1 MVDDLQIDI
10 QLVSVMDMDQ
20 NSIMNLSSTYIMPFN
35 LTELPLMRI
44 YVFRT
49 KFEDYMLLDIH
60 HIICDGIS
68 LGILF
73 TELSEAYSGQELSN
87 GKYQYK
93 NYSSWQNK
101 KDFSEHRKFWE
112 KEYQT
117 LVEPTKL
124 LPYMEMGNS
133 GKGDLCK
140 IQLKIDTSKLEK
152 ICHNLRTTEFM
163 VLFSAFLGFIS
174 MQNQEN
180 KVAVGTPF
188 NGRNLPGMDNLI
200 GMFVNTLPII
210 CEVDAKMTFEELV
223 ERVTEK
229 FWQVYRYQDY
239 PMEEIFSNV
248 NLKMPCKNLFN
259 IVFTYQI
266 IDFEKI
272 NFQDLSMEIL
282 PINTSDSK
290 FDLSLIIEKKDGN
303 YFATCEFRD
312 EFCNREIIKK
322 YVDRYAMFLRGICDA
337 IDVSIGNILLL
348 PPDEIQLL
356 NSFNP
361 IKSEIEA
368 RTIVDLF
375 EEIVKTYPTNR
386 AIEFEEQSMTYSEL
400 NAYSNSIAKKI
411 REYGISS
418 NDVVGI
424 LAKRSIEMII
434 AIYSVLKAGGTYLP
448 ILPDYPLERKK
459 YLLKDANAKLLLISH
474 QEFLEEYGLATIC
487 IHDEMF
493 QDEKNL
499 SCVNKPEDSIY
510 IIYTSGTTGNPK
522 GVIINN
528 KNLLNM
534 VQWQVKE
541 GNINENSKLLQNF
554 TYVFDGSVWEIFCS
568 GLSGACLQVVNE
580 EVQKDACRLS
590 EIIYEKEIT
599 HALIVP
605 SMLRVITEFMKS
617 TGKIHLFSKI
627 QKLYLGG
634 EKLDEKLVN
643 EFCSISE
650 MGRDKLCNLYG
661 PTEITVCATYANLV
675 EGEQITIGYPIANT
689 EVHIIKN
696 EKLCG
701 IGMPGE
707 LCIGGAGI
715 SKGYLNR
722 DELTKEKFIDNPYG
736 KGKMY
741 CSGDL
746 ARWLPDGRIEYL
758 GRIDDQVKIRG
769 FRVELGEI
777 ENCLKSIDGIKDA
790 VVTVYEN
797 GEDRRLSAYII
808 GNEINRSKIVREMKE
823 KIPDYMIPSFI
834 TVLEKFPVLP
844 NGKLDKSKL
853 ILDESNLIINEEYV
867 SPNGETEEMVHAA
880 FCKILG
886 LNKISTV
893 DSFFALGGHSIKAT
907 QLANLLSVKTGK
919 QVFAKIIFQEKNIK
933 NIAKLFDKEKRVN
946 LEEMNI
952 NTNKKFAMNSVQRR
966 LFTIQ
971 SNDNKSVLYN
981 IPIVLVIQHIDIV
994 KFRFAIQEMI
1004 NRHSIFRTKFY
1015 YEKEKF
1021 MQSIIEN
1028 VRFEVEQE
1036 FLSSNL
1042 EIDQIVGR
1050 FVQPFDLGKAPLMR
1064 VKVVHT
1070 DSGNT
1075 YLLFDFHHII
1085 FDGGS
1090 TGVFFREL
1098 SALYE
1103 GATLEPL
1110 HFQYK
1115 DYSKWLEKQDYS
1127 IQERYWE
1134 NMYQDGIPE
1143 LELRTDYPRP
1153 SQRSFRG
1160 NHIDTA
1166 LGNAVSGKV
1175 REFVSEHE
1183 LTEYMLFL
1191 SAYAL
1196 LLGEYTGQEDIV
1208 VGSPASGRTH
1218 PETQEMIGMFVNTL
1232 ALRCQMNREQ
1242 TVQEYLSEMKE
1253 KCLEAF
1259 DNQEYP
1265 FEMLVEKTGKGR
1277 DTSRNPIFDVMFTM
1291 QIGEEEHL
1299 KLGNASAEQIG
1310 YAQDIAKFD
1319 ITLSVTE
1326 HAGKHT
1332 MNWEYCTDLYREE
1345 SIRLMA
1351 GRYNS
1356 LVEWIVTN
1364 PDRKLKDAVT
1374 LFEGEQRRLVE
1385 DFNQTKKDYPAIGI
1399 AEAFAEEAQKHLTE
1413 MAVSD
1418 TEGSMTYKELDERSN
1433 WIAERLLEKGLRKEE
1448 RVGVE
1453 AIRDK
1458 MAVAAFLG
1466 VLKAGGAYVPLDI
1479 KYPKE
1484 RLRYILEDSG
1494 CKAIIGNGKNESG
1507 LEDGLEY
1514 IDWTASKREQR
1525 RPEKTKSAAED
1536 LAYIIYTSG
1545 TTGEP
1550 KGVMIEQKS
1559 IQRLVKNTDYVDFD
1573 DIRILQTGTLAFD
1586 ASTFE
1591 IWGALLNGG
1600 SVHIADE
1607 GTLSEPWRLKEEISR
1622 RRVNTMF
1629 ITTALFNQMLN
1640 LDIEVFDGLTQ
1651 LLFGGEAT
1659 SEGQVKM
1666 LRSHNGKL
1674 QISNVYGPTE
1684 TTTFATHYPIVVE
1697 RGKTPIGKPIANT
1710 TAYVMR
1716 GEKLCGIGMPGELCI
1731 GGDGVARGYLNKPEL
1746 TKERFIE
1753 NPYVPGERI
1762 YRTGDLVRWLPDGN
1776 LEYLGRIDEQVKIR
1790 GFRIELGE
1798 IESRLRE
1805 IDGVKEAAV
1814 VALDDGTGKYLSAY
1828 LVTGKALDTA
1838 EVKQILSEQMPE
1850 YMVPP
1855 YITYL
1860 DEMPVTKNGKL
1871 DKKRLPR
1878 PEAESSAAYRK
1889 PETKAECAVAETF
1902 EEILGGTN
1910 VGADDSFF
1918 ELGGDS
1924 IKAIRIVS
1932 RLREKGY
1939 EANVRDIMQKKTV
1952 SRIAEELSGAGEAE
1966 EETQKEV
1973 QGEVLLTPIQREF
1986 FSKDLPEPWH
1996 FNQSFLLETEEAID
2010 GEAIKRAL
2018 HEVVVHHDMLRSVYR
2033 DGKQMIRGTADGE
2046 LYGYVECEQSG
2057 RDLQEICSEVQ
2068 RSFDLEKG
2076 PLLRAAVVHGKKKDW
2091 LLLCIHHLVVDGVSW
2106 RILLE
2111 DIMDGYRKGKA
2122 GEEIHLPA
2130 KTTSFQEWSRKQ
2142 ESYARSAR
2150 LEEEES
2156 YWREIE
2162 EKICR
2167 GKLEKAETGE
2177 TGIGTVKV
2185 ELDPEVTEKLLY
2197 KAGRAYNTEIND
2209 LLLSALAEAVCGMT
2223 GKKDIAV
2230 SLEGHGRED
2239 ILEGVAVDRTVGWFT
2254 STYPVVLSA
2263 KGKTGETI
2271 KGVKEELRRV
2281 PNHGIGYGMLRWY
2294 QGILGKEEPDI
2305 VFNYLGRFEEGELE
2319 GGFRISQ
2326 DPKGEEVSGKN
2337 LYSMAVSINGL
2348 EERGRLSFE
2357 LTYEKSIHRRED
2369 MEELGRRYGEAL
2381 KEIAIYCAE
2390 RKETEHTASDYGEVG
2405 WSEEEFEE
2413 VKESLGKSGLE
2424 VERIYPLTA
2433 MQEGMLF
2440 HEIAGDKDTAYI
2452 VQSVYRTG
2460 KNFRPE
2466 YMERI
2471 SKLLGT
2477 KHEMLRTSIM
2487 YKRVREPRQVLLKK
2501 RDIEYQYIDM
2511 RNVDDLEEKLT
2522 SYSKADIKRGFNLE
2536 EDSLLRISVIR
2547 CKEGEYR
2554 IYMCFHH
2561 IIMDGWCMSLLMND
2575 IAQLYGQMLE
2585 GKEDQV
2591 ILANMECVT
2600 GYEKY
2605 VRNQKKKD
2613 LKEGLKYWNEVLEG
2627 YEEQA
2632 MIKPEG
2638 IAEPTEEEVSIVTR
2652 RISKEDTETLEQIRR
2667 VHGITINTVIE
2678 AAWGILLQKYNNV
2691 KDVVYGKVVSG
2702 REEKIEN
2709 VERMLGLFINTIPI
2723 RVELKSG
2730 ESVVE
2735 LLKRLQEQALKSMEY
2750 SYCPLAEIQKRSDLG
2765 SELIQSVF
2773 AFENYYEEDS
2783 WNDQLGLEIESARE
2797 QTNYP
2802 LSVTVYEQ
2810 EGLVLNLYYDTEK
2823 YAKEEA
2829 ERILRHF
2836 EVVIRQLS
2844 MNPGEEVDKLEVIG
2858 EDEKHLILE
2867 TFNETKMPYPKEQSV
2882 IERFEEIVER
2892 YPDRVALEF
2901 GDDSMTYA
2909 ELNGFANSIAQRLIK
2924 SGVQSGDVIG
2934 ILAHRS
2940 FEMIISI
2947 YGVLKAGGTYAPVLP
2962 EYPKERIEYLLSDSK
2977 SKILLV
2983 SHSDL
2988 IGRYKIPIICVHDEM
3003 KMVSSNLKCKR
3014 DVDSAVYIIYT
3025 SGTTGEPKGVVISN
3039 KNLQNLVTWQ
3049 LKEGNI
3055 SENSKILQNFTYV
3068 FDGSVWEI
3076 FCSGL
3081 SGACLQLISD
3091 EDQKNV
3097 KNLLEIIYDKKI
3109 SHMLIVPSMLR
3120 VMTDYIREYN
3130 LGFMFQYMERI
3141 YIGGEPLDKK
3151 LVDWFCESS
3160 RVSEEKL
3167 CNLYGPTE
3175 ITVCATYSRIKKGK
3189 NVTIGK
3195 PIGNTQALVMQ
3206 QGNIC
3211 GIGMLGELYIGGEG
3225 VSQGYLGKDKLTRE
3239 KFISHALNSSRLYRS
3254 GDLVRWLS
3262 NGEIEYLGRMD
3273 EQVKI
3278 RGFRVELGEIENT
3291 LRMIPTVKNAAV
3303 VICER
3308 ASDKILG
3315 AYVVTSSL
3323 TEVEIREKLKKKL
3336 PSYMV
3341 PNFIAL
3347 VEQLPTLPNGKIDK
3361 RKLPYRVLEEK
3372 EIVQPVTDIE
3382 KEVALLYES
3391 ILGIRNISI
3400 NESFVDIGGHS
3411 IKAMQVVNAI
3421 ASIFSVQIQV
3431 VEIMKGGS
3439 VQEVAK
3445 FIEQNKDQVIGDTLD
3460 LEVEE
3465 E

>member
-1 MVDDLQIDI
+1 M
-10 QLVSVMDMDQ
+10 
-20 NSIMNLSSTYIMPFN
+20 
-35 LTELPLMRI
+35 
-44 YVFRT
+44 
-49 KFEDYMLLDIH
+49 
-60 HIICDGIS
+60 
-68 LGILF
+68 
-73 TELSEAYSGQELSN
+73 
-87 GKYQYK
+87 
-93 NYSSWQNK
+93 
-101 KDFSEHRKFWE
+101 
-112 KEYQT
+112 
-117 LVEPTKL
+117 
-124 LPYMEMGNS
+124 
-133 GKGDLCK
+133 
-140 IQLKIDTSKLEK
+140 
-152 ICHNLRTTEFM
+152 
-163 VLFSAFLGFIS
+163 
-174 MQNQEN
+174 
-180 KVAVGTPF
+180 
-188 NGRNLPGMDNLI
+188 
-200 GMFVNTLPII
+200 
-210 CEVDAKMTFEELV
+210 
-223 ERVTEK
+223 
-229 FWQVYRYQDY
+229 
-239 PMEEIFSNV
+239 
-248 NLKMPCKNLFN
+248 
-259 IVFTYQI
+259 
-266 IDFEKI
+266 
-272 NFQDLSMEIL
+272 
-282 PINTSDSK
+282 
-290 FDLSLIIEKKDGN
+290 
-303 YFATCEFRD
+303 
-312 EFCNREIIKK
+312 
-322 YVDRYAMFLRGICDA
+322 
-337 IDVSIGNILLL
+337 
-348 PPDEIQLL
+348 
-356 NSFNP
+356 
-361 IKSEIEA
+361 
-368 RTIVDLF
+368 
-375 EEIVKTYPTNR
+375 
-386 AIEFEEQSMTYSEL
+386 
-400 NAYSNSIAKKI
+400 
-411 REYGISS
+411 
-418 NDVVGI
+418 VGI

-1127 IQERYWE
+1127 IQEGYWE

-1351 GRYNS
+1351 ERYNS

-1573 DIRILQTGTLAFD
+1573 DIRILQMGTLAFD

-1731 GGDGVARGYLNKPEL
+1731 GGDGVAKGYLNKPEL

-2381 KEIAIYCAE
+2381 TKLTLHCMEI
-2390 RKETEHTASDYGEVG
+2390 
-2405 WSEEEFEE
+2405 
-2413 VKESLGKSGLE
+2413 
-2424 VERIYPLTA
+2424 
-2433 MQEGMLF
+2433 
-2440 HEIAGDKDTAYI
+2440 
-2452 VQSVYRTG
+2452 RTG
-2460 KNFRPE
+2460 IRKA
-2466 YMERI
+2466 I
-2471 SKLLGT
+2471 DKKT
-2477 KHEMLRTSIM
+2477 IVSIPQLIW
-2487 YKRVREPRQVLLKK
+2487 EDLK
-2501 RDIEYQYIDM
+2501 RDSYVKKIC
-2511 RNVDDLEEKLT
+2511 VDDREINVL
-2522 SYSKADIKRGFNLE
+2522 FVQNLNE
-2536 EDSLLRISVIR
+2536 IIR
-2547 CKEGEYR
+2547 
-2554 IYMCFHH
+2554 
-2561 IIMDGWCMSLLMND
+2561 
-2575 IAQLYGQMLE
+2575 
-2585 GKEDQV
+2585 
-2591 ILANMECVT
+2591 
-2600 GYEKY
+2600 
-2605 VRNQKKKD
+2605 
-2613 LKEGLKYWNEVLEG
+2613 
-2627 YEEQA
+2627 
-2632 MIKPEG
+2632 
-2638 IAEPTEEEVSIVTR
+2638 
-2652 RISKEDTETLEQIRR
+2652 
-2667 VHGITINTVIE
+2667 
-2678 AAWGILLQKYNNV
+2678 
-2691 KDVVYGKVVSG
+2691 
-2702 REEKIEN
+2702 EKI
-2709 VERMLGLFINTIPI
+2709 R
-2723 RVELKSG
+2723 
-2730 ESVVE
+2730 
-2735 LLKRLQEQALKSMEY
+2735 
-2750 SYCPLAEIQKRSDLG
+2750 
-2765 SELIQSVF
+2765 
-2773 AFENYYEEDS
+2773 
-2783 WNDQLGLEIESARE
+2783 
-2797 QTNYP
+2797 
-2802 LSVTVYEQ
+2802 
-2810 EGLVLNLYYDTEK
+2810 
-2823 YAKEEA
+2823 
-2829 ERILRHF
+2829 
-2836 EVVIRQLS
+2836 
-2844 MNPGEEVDKLEVIG
+2844 
-2858 EDEKHLILE
+2858 
-2867 TFNETKMPYPKEQSV
+2867 
-2882 IERFEEIVER
+2882 
-2892 YPDRVALEF
+2892 
-2901 GDDSMTYA
+2901 
-2909 ELNGFANSIAQRLIK
+2909 
-2924 SGVQSGDVIG
+2924 
-2934 ILAHRS
+2934 
-2940 FEMIISI
+2940 
-2947 YGVLKAGGTYAPVLP
+2947 GVLKHSNFCPDYIVDSVIKPLCRDNM
-2962 EYPKERIEYLLSDSK
+2962 RIEQF
-2977 SKILLV
+2977 
-2983 SHSDL
+2983 H
-2988 IGRYKIPIICVHDEM
+2988 
-3003 KMVSSNLKCKR
+3003 N
-3014 DVDSAVYIIYT
+3014 T
-3025 SGTTGEPKGVVISN
+3025 ISN
-3039 KNLQNLVTWQ
+3039 
-3049 LKEGNI
+3049 
-3055 SENSKILQNFTYV
+3055 
-3068 FDGSVWEI
+3068 
-3076 FCSGL
+3076 
-3081 SGACLQLISD
+3081 
-3091 EDQKNV
+3091 
-3097 KNLLEIIYDKKI
+3097 YDKKI
-3109 SHMLIVPSMLR
+3109 LETNELFFADELKEVICSYPPTQMQKLFLKSKNSVVFEECSIIGIYTDQELISAVQKLVSSECVLRSGLSSEKESDRICIYDSCGNEKFPIVDMRYVDFGKYTVFLEELYNRKEKILFAAGRLSQIIFVRKTERLTSAYIIAQHAVWDKTSTLLFSERLNNSLKGKKQMLDVRTNFL
-3120 VMTDYIREYN
+3120 DYVKEVQKRPQILINKSVDIEEFIKCAEEYATQNCFKELAGYEFVQVELNNDERKMIESNIWNVIFSIAKYVCISNGLHNVEGRIPVLLMQEDRRYMGKDYSYN
-3130 LGFMFQYMERI
+3130 LGPF
-3141 YIGGEPLDKK
+3141 LDY
-3151 LVDWFCESS
+3151 LPV
-3160 RVSEEKL
+3160 L
-3167 CNLYGPTE
+3167 IMN
-3175 ITVCATYSRIKKGK
+3175 GK
-3189 NVTIGK
+3189 NSEKELSILQSVKKKYHINFWEFINVEYKSKYKYISELMSINFHG
-3195 PIGNTQALVMQ
+3195 AL
-3206 QGNIC
+3206 
-3211 GIGMLGELYIGGEG
+3211 G
-3225 VSQGYLGKDKLTRE
+3225 VKFEEVE
-3239 KFISHALNSSRLYRS
+3239 KHIKR
-3254 GDLVRWLS
+3254 
-3262 NGEIEYLGRMD
+3262 
-3273 EQVKI
+3273 
-3278 RGFRVELGEIENT
+3278 IENAKKS
-3291 LRMIPTVKNAAV
+3291 REI
-3303 VICER
+3303 
-3308 ASDKILG
+3308 
-3315 AYVVTSSL
+3315 YVNLFET
-3323 TEVEIREKLKKKL
+3323 KLLIGYPVYK
-3336 PSYMV
+3336 
-3341 PNFIAL
+3341 
-3347 VEQLPTLPNGKIDK
+3347 D
-3361 RKLPYRVLEEK
+3361 RVCNIKGL
-3372 EIVQPVTDIE
+3372 IE
-3382 KEVALLYES
+3382 K
-3391 ILGIRNISI
+3391 GIRT
-3400 NESFVDIGGHS
+3400 FDIF
-3411 IKAMQVVNAI
+3411 K
-3421 ASIFSVQIQV
+3421 
-3431 VEIMKGGS
+3431 
-3439 VQEVAK
+3439 
-3445 FIEQNKDQVIGDTLD
+3445 
-3460 LEVEE
+3460 
-3465 E
+3465 

>member
-1 MVDDLQIDI
+1 
-10 QLVSVMDMDQ
+10 
-20 NSIMNLSSTYIMPFN
+20 
-35 LTELPLMRI
+35 
-44 YVFRT
+44 
-49 KFEDYMLLDIH
+49 
-60 HIICDGIS
+60 
-68 LGILF
+68 
-73 TELSEAYSGQELSN
+73 
-87 GKYQYK
+87 
-93 NYSSWQNK
+93 
-101 KDFSEHRKFWE
+101 
-112 KEYQT
+112 
-117 LVEPTKL
+117 
-124 LPYMEMGNS
+124 
-133 GKGDLCK
+133 
-140 IQLKIDTSKLEK
+140 
-152 ICHNLRTTEFM
+152 
-163 VLFSAFLGFIS
+163 
-174 MQNQEN
+174 
-180 KVAVGTPF
+180 
-188 NGRNLPGMDNLI
+188 
-200 GMFVNTLPII
+200 
-210 CEVDAKMTFEELV
+210 
-223 ERVTEK
+223 
-229 FWQVYRYQDY
+229 
-239 PMEEIFSNV
+239 
-248 NLKMPCKNLFN
+248 
-259 IVFTYQI
+259 
-266 IDFEKI
+266 
-272 NFQDLSMEIL
+272 
-282 PINTSDSK
+282 
-290 FDLSLIIEKKDGN
+290 
-303 YFATCEFRD
+303 
-312 EFCNREIIKK
+312 
-322 YVDRYAMFLRGICDA
+322 
-337 IDVSIGNILLL
+337 
-348 PPDEIQLL
+348 
-356 NSFNP
+356 
-361 IKSEIEA
+361 
-368 RTIVDLF
+368 
-375 EEIVKTYPTNR
+375 
-386 AIEFEEQSMTYSEL
+386 
-400 NAYSNSIAKKI
+400 
-411 REYGISS
+411 
-418 NDVVGI
+418 
-424 LAKRSIEMII
+424 
-434 AIYSVLKAGGTYLP
+434 
-448 ILPDYPLERKK
+448 
-459 YLLKDANAKLLLISH
+459 
-474 QEFLEEYGLATIC
+474 
-487 IHDEMF
+487 
-493 QDEKNL
+493 
-499 SCVNKPEDSIY
+499 
-510 IIYTSGTTGNPK
+510 
-522 GVIINN
+522 
-528 KNLLNM
+528 
-534 VQWQVKE
+534 
-541 GNINENSKLLQNF
+541 
-554 TYVFDGSVWEIFCS
+554 
-568 GLSGACLQVVNE
+568 
-580 EVQKDACRLS
+580 
-590 EIIYEKEIT
+590 
-599 HALIVP
+599 
-605 SMLRVITEFMKS
+605 
-617 TGKIHLFSKI
+617 
-627 QKLYLGG
+627 
-634 EKLDEKLVN
+634 
-643 EFCSISE
+643 
-650 MGRDKLCNLYG
+650 
-661 PTEITVCATYANLV
+661 
-675 EGEQITIGYPIANT
+675 
-689 EVHIIKN
+689 
-696 EKLCG
+696 
-701 IGMPGE
+701 
-707 LCIGGAGI
+707 
-715 SKGYLNR
+715 
-722 DELTKEKFIDNPYG
+722 
-736 KGKMY
+736 
-741 CSGDL
+741 
-746 ARWLPDGRIEYL
+746 
-758 GRIDDQVKIRG
+758 
-769 FRVELGEI
+769 
-777 ENCLKSIDGIKDA
+777 
-790 VVTVYEN
+790 
-797 GEDRRLSAYII
+797 
-808 GNEINRSKIVREMKE
+808 
-823 KIPDYMIPSFI
+823 
-834 TVLEKFPVLP
+834 
-844 NGKLDKSKL
+844 
-853 ILDESNLIINEEYV
+853 
-867 SPNGETEEMVHAA
+867 
-880 FCKILG
+880 
-886 LNKISTV
+886 
-893 DSFFALGGHSIKAT
+893 
-907 QLANLLSVKTGK
+907 
-919 QVFAKIIFQEKNIK
+919 
-933 NIAKLFDKEKRVN
+933 
-946 LEEMNI
+946 
-952 NTNKKFAMNSVQRR
+952 
-966 LFTIQ
+966 
-971 SNDNKSVLYN
+971 
-981 IPIVLVIQHIDIV
+981 
-994 KFRFAIQEMI
+994 
-1004 NRHSIFRTKFY
+1004 
-1015 YEKEKF
+1015 
-1021 MQSIIEN
+1021 
-1028 VRFEVEQE
+1028 
-1036 FLSSNL
+1036 
-1042 EIDQIVGR
+1042 
-1050 FVQPFDLGKAPLMR
+1050 MR

-1351 GRYNS
+1351 ERYNS

-1776 LEYLGRIDEQVKIR
+1776 LEYLSRIDEQVKIR

-1860 DEMPVTKNGKL
+1860 DEMPVIKNGKL

-2452 VQSVYRTG
+2452 VQSVYRTE

-2536 EDSLLRISVIR
+2536 EDSILRISVIR

-2627 YEEQA
+2627 YEKQA

-2810 EGLVLNLYYDTEK
+2810 EGLVLNLYYDTQK
-2823 YAKEEA
+2823 YVREEA
-2829 ERILRHF
+2829 ERILKHF

-2844 MNPGEEVDKLEVIG
+2844 MNPEEEVDKLEVIG

-2867 TFNETKMPYPKEQSV
+2867 TFNETKMPYPKGQSV

-2909 ELNGFANSIAQRLIK
+2909 ELNGFANSIAQSLIER
-2924 SGVQSGDVIG
+2924 GVQSGDVIG

-2947 YGVLKAGGTYAPVLP
+2947 YGILKAGGTYLPILP
-2962 EYPKERIEYLLSDSK
+2962 EYPKERIEYLLNDSGA
-2977 SKILLV
+2977 KILLV

-2988 IGRYKIPIICVHDEM
+2988 IGMHKIPTICVHEEM
-3003 KMVSSNLKCKR
+3003 KNVSNNPKHKI
-3014 DVDSAVYIIYT
+3014 DVERAVYIIYT

-3039 KNLQNLVTWQ
+3039 RNLQNLVTWQ
-3049 LKEGNI
+3049 LKQGNI

-3081 SGACLQLISD
+3081 SGASIQLISD
-3091 EDQKNV
+3091 EDQKNA
-3097 KNLLEIIYDKKI
+3097 KNLLEIIYGKRI
-3109 SHMLIVPSMLR
+3109 SHILIVPSMLR
-3120 VMTDYIREYN
+3120 IITDYVQKNN
-3130 LGFMFQYMERI
+3130 LGFMFQYIQRL
-3141 YIGGEPLDKK
+3141 YIGGEALDKK
-3151 LVDWFCESS
+3151 LVEWFCESS
-3160 RVSEEKL
+3160 GVDEEKL

-3175 ITVCATYSRIKKGK
+3175 ITVCATYSQISKGE
-3189 NVTIGK
+3189 NITIGK

-3211 GIGMLGELYIGGEG
+3211 GIGMQGELCIGGDG
-3225 VSQGYLGKDKLTRE
+3225 VSQGYLNREGLTRE
-3239 KFISHALNSSRLYRS
+3239 KFVVHDLNGNRLYRS

-3262 NGEIEYLGRMD
+3262 NGELEYLGRID

-3278 RGFRVELGEIENT
+3278 RGFRVELGEIENI
-3291 LRMIPTVKNAAV
+3291 LRMIPDVKNAAV
-3303 VICER
+3303 IVSEY
-3308 ASDKILG
+3308 AGDKKLG
-3315 AYVVTSSL
+3315 AYVVTDCL
-3323 TEVEIREKLKKKL
+3323 TEVEIREELKKKL
-3336 PSYMV
+3336 PSYML
-3341 PNFIAL
+3341 PNFITL
-3347 VEQLPTLPNGKIDK
+3347 IDQLPTLPNGKVDK
-3361 RKLPYRVLEEK
+3361 RRLPYNMLLEEK
-3372 EIVQPVTDIE
+3372 EITRPVTNIE
-3382 KEVALLYES
+3382 KEVASLYES
-3391 ILGIRNISI
+3391 ILGIQNISI
-3400 NESFVDIGGHS
+3400 DDSFIDIGGHS